1 MNLFTALI
9 TLAARKHAMD
19 NRDTYRSRDGFNFES
34 DDSKFPYDGYQFYG
48 TKKAAIF
55 NYSNEVFRR
64 KKASGAE
71 GLYLIDGGNIP
82 SDMATSTSY
91 AAPPN
96 TDDLNPVI
104 SCTLNKGTAGR
115 LESVTAINLSP
126 NRLPE
131 SPTPCVA
138 ERYPLPDINPEEG
151 KDQKPNFMYMPMYQY
166 SCSKHP
172 RAAGLAHEDNY
183 DCLKKPMNAS
193 NPAGF
198 CCAAAA
204 GCMNGVKFFRKSVDA
219 DGKPAWATVP
229 KVFFEL
235 VDCLGSSGGDP
246 SKLPADTSR
255 ESFKREECGYQQSCN
270 SGFSFGF
277 AGTADIGQLDGPTGG
292 GCATEKIGDTAW
304 VPHSFGVTRLYNISG
319 NTECNSCKSPGGIV
333 YITGYTDCFY
343 CEQRC
348 WKIDPVSQLAFAPC
362 SGPDG
367 AVVPNRVKKKCEGA
381 TSTGKSQYCA
391 CNFTDK
397 IEMGGTTGTIY
408 YSSFQWPTNMFTNW
422 APIGLSGPGGTL
434 ASTSCNGEFVNGCD
448 EVS

>member
-1 MNLFTALI
+1 
-9 TLAARKHAMD
+9 MD
-19 NRDTYRSRDGFNFES
+19 NRDTYRSKNGFNFES

-82 SDMATSTSY
+82 SDMADSTSY

-96 TDDLNPVI
+96 SDDLHPVI
-104 SCTLNKGTAGR
+104 ACTLNKGTAGR

-138 ERYPLPDINPEEG
+138 ERYPLPAINPEEG

-193 NPAGF
+193 NAEGF
-198 CCAAAA
+198 CCDAAA
-204 GCMNGVKFFRKSVDA
+204 GCLSSIQFFQKSVGL
-219 DGKPAWATVP
+219 DGKPVWLNLA
-229 KVFFEL
+229 KDFFEIFY
-235 VDCLGSSGGDP
+235 CSEQNKGF
-246 SKLPADTSR
+246 T
-255 ESFKREECGYQQSCN
+255 REECGYQNSCKAGFN
-270 SGFSFGF
+270 KGFSV
-277 AGTADIGQLDGPTGG
+277 APNG
-292 GCATEKIGDTAW
+292 GCQVYGADCGCEIKGNTKWA
-304 VPHSFGVTRLYNISG
+304 PAAFGISRVYNITG
-319 NTECNSCKSPGGIV
+319 NTDCNSCTSPGGIV
-333 YITGYTDCFY
+333 YIDGYTDCFY
-343 CEQRC
+343 CEQECWLLDPIANIYSFRC
-348 WKIDPVSQLAFAPC
+348 TN
-362 SGPDG
+362 PDG
-367 AVVPNRVKKKCEGA
+367 TIVPNRRKRKCNEA
-381 TSTGKSQYCA
+381 VSTGKSQFCA

-397 IEMGGTTGTIY
+397 FDIGGTHGTIY
-408 YSSFQWPTNMFTNW
+408 YSSFQYPTNMFSNW